1 MKIYLGLIAAA
12 ALSLSACGGQQQQPA
27 APADNAPA
35 SSTGAAPASE
45 TAPASEAAPAAS
57 ETAPAASEAAPAPAS
72 PAAEAPKADA
82 APAAGGDCAVTIVSD
97 DAMKYDPKEI
107 SIKSSC
113 KQFSITLEH
122 AGKMPKSAMGH
133 NVVISKTADKDGVL
147 ADGMA
152 AGEAA
157 NYVKA
162 GDERV
167 VAHTKL
173 LSGGEKDTVTFD
185 VSKLAKGEAY
195 EYYCSFPG
203 HYAMMNGK
211 ITLVD

>member
-1 MKIYLGLIAAA
+1 M
-12 ALSLSACGGQQQQPA
+12 SLSACGGQQQQPA

-45 TAPASEAAPAAS
+45 TAP
-57 ETAPAASEAAPAPAS
+57 ASEAAPAPAS

-133 NVVISKTADKDGVL
+133 NVVISKNACKDGVL

-211 ITLVD
+211 ITLAD